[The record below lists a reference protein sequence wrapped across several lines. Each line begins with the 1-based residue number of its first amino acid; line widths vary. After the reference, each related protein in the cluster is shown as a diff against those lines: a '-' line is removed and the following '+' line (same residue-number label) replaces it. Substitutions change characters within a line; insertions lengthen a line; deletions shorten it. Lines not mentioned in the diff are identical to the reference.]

1 MSKCFKELDYL
12 YYVDNEMEIQEREAI
27 DRHLQTCKKCRKYI
41 DEEIKNNIKIAES
54 FNSTHEPENFILRI
68 NEKISLDES
77 SRKIKKRSL
86 IWGLTAAAAIFII
99 IIINTVNI
107 DKTDP
112 LKTIIQE
119 KQHVLLSHVNIE
131 GKQAKIFQFV
141 SNDIDKKY
149 FWLKKINDNRE
160 GKNESKN

>member
-12 YYVDNEMEIQEREAI
+12 YYVDNEMEMQEREAI
-27 DRHLQTCKKCRKYI
+27 ERHLQTCKKCSKYI

-54 FNSTHEPENFILRI
+54 FNSDHEPENFILRI

-77 SRKIKKRSL
+77 SRKNKKRSL

-112 LKTIIQE
+112 SKTIIQE